1 MKKNI
6 ISMFFAI
13 CFMVWFLPVNAFAA
27 EEVDWS
33 TIKSA
38 VEGAIHNNNN
48 YGTDTSG
55 EGWSYTHATATVT
68 IAEGI
73 KVNGNVDTFSSP
85 SSPAKIE
92 NIYSNGGIFNGTIES
107 GNFTGTVIN
116 EGTINGG
123 TFNGEVT
130 NNNTITNGTF
140 NGTVTN
146 GFGRYIYGG
155 TFTNAVINDG
165 RIYGGTFT
173 NAVTNDS
180 YIHDGTFEGTVT
192 NMSFIV
198 GGTFNGAVTSENS
211 SHITDGTFTDTVTNE
226 GIISGGTFTDT
237 VTNEGIISKG
247 TFNII
252 VNKVNGLVGSAPD
265 VTYNKLIN
273 EGNTPNPNPG
283 DEGVQQPTPQPGD
296 NNNQNT
302 SENTEKY
309 THTHNFQW
317 TVIEEA
323 TEKVDGLTALMCEG
337 CGQIEAT
344 QSISLYNN
352 VIYNVTKDIKNA
364 PENGTVII
372 ENEFLR
378 CFSDEM
384 VEDILARPDVTVIVN
399 FTDKGVNYSF
409 TIPAGKAPTDGQ
421 EWYGYYYLGSVYG
434 WTLIENVM

>member
-6 ISMFFAI
+6 ISIFFAV

-33 TIKSA
+33 
-38 VEGAIHNNNN
+38 AITSTVDEAGHHGN
-48 YGTDTSG
+48 TETSG
-55 EGWSYTHATATVT
+55 IGWSYSNGTVT
-68 IAEGI
+68 IAEGTI
-73 KVNGNVDTFSSP
+73 VKGNVNTYLSASDP
-85 SSPAKIE
+85 G
-92 NIYSNGGIFNGTIES
+92 NIQNIHSNSGVFTGTING
-107 GNFTGTVIN
+107 GNFTGIVKN
-116 EGTINGG
+116 NGTINGG
-123 TFNGEVT
+123 TFDGTVINELGCY
-130 NNNTITNGTF
+130 IQGGTF

-146 GFGRYIYGG
+146 AFGSRINNG

-165 RIYGGTFT
+165 RIYGGEFT
-173 NAVTNDS
+173 N
-180 YIHDGTFEGTVT
+180 TVT
-192 NMSFIV
+192 NKSYIQ
-198 GGTFNGAVTSENS
+198 GGTFTGAVTSENS

-344 QSISLYNN
+344 QPISLYNN

-364 PENGTVII
+364 PENGTVTI